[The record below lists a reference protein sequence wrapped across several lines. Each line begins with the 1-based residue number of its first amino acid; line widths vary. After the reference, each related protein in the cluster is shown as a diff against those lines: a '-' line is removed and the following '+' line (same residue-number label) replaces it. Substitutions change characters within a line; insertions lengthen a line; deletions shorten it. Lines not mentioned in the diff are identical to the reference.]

1 MEDEAPL
8 VSSAPAQTRPA
19 LNSLPLRK
27 TGNGLS
33 RRRLLIGGVGLI
45 GLSAS
50 ATGAYAGAI
59 EPSDL
64 LVTRYALT
72 PPNWPA
78 GQKLTIAVVADLHA
92 GGPHMTL
99 PHIAHIVDTTN
110 ALHCD
115 VVVLLGDFKAFYKFN
130 FMPVDDPLWAAEL
143 GRLRAPLGVWA
154 ILGNHDW
161 WHDLHGVRDAL
172 ADARIPVLENDA
184 VLLGPPGQKFWLA
197 GLGDQLA
204 HWVGPG
210 WFHGVDDLPGT
221 MARVHTDDP
230 VVLLVHEPDIFTQV
244 PGRVALTLA
253 GHTHGGQIRVP
264 FIWPQFVPS
273 RYGARFAYGHVV
285 EDNRH
290 LIVSG
295 GLGTSII
302 PARLG
307 VPPEILH
314 VTLGA

>member
-1 MEDEAPL
+1 MED
-8 VSSAPAQTRPA
+8 STGPAQDSLAAARSDLGQVLRPA
-19 LNSLPLRK
+19 L
-27 TGNGLS
+27 S
-33 RRRLLIGGVGLI
+33 RRQIIAGSIGLI

-50 ATGAYAGAI
+50 ATGAYAGVV

-64 LVTRYALT
+64 LVTRYRLT
-72 PPNWPA
+72 PPGWRA
-78 GQKLTIAVVADLHA
+78 GQKLTIGVIADLHA

-99 PHIAHIVDTTN
+99 PQIARIVDTTN
-110 ALHCD
+110 ALRPD
-115 VVVLLGDFKAFYKFN
+115 VIVLLGDFKAWYKYKIK
-130 FMPVDDPLWAAEL
+130 PIDDPLWAAEL
-143 GRLRAPLGVWA
+143 GRLNAPLGVWA

-172 ADARIPVLENDA
+172 AGARIPILEND
-184 VLLGPPGQKFWLA
+184 VKLLGAPGRQFWLA
-197 GLGDQLA
+197 GIGDQEA
-204 HWVGPG
+204 HWIGPG
-210 WFHGVDDLPGT
+210 RFRGIDDLPGT
-221 MARVHTDDP
+221 LKQIRTDDP

-244 PGRVALTLA
+244 PGRVSLTLA

-273 RYGARFAYGHVV
+273 RYGARFAYGHII

-290 LIVSG
+290 MIVSG
-295 GLGTSII
+295 GLGTSVI

-314 VTLGA
+314 VTLGG